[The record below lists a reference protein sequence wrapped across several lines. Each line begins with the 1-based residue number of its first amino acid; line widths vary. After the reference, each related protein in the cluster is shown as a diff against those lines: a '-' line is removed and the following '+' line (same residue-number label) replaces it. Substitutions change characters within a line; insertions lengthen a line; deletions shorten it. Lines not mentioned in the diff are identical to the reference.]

1 MIIVIPPHTSINILV
16 VFSILLAQTI
26 KQGLRTCDKLS
37 ESRKSE
43 RAILHDIHY
52 LQFLL
57 LLVPKNNTSAVQSSN
72 INYLSRTL
80 IT

>member
-57 LLVPKNNTSAVQSSN
+57 LLVPKTTHQLFNPQTSIICQE
-72 INYLSRTL
+72 L
-80 IT
+80 